1 MFKYNE
7 KTIYA
12 GRAWIDDNHVKHP
25 SNWHI
30 WNEATKASMGIT
42 EIIEDPEPDSRL
54 YIWSMNSNGKITKTA
69 KSLVDEDVKDS
80 DGNPVKDEDG
90 NQLVNLG
97 LRSTLKNEVKSQQ
110 GSLLAQTDWTVI
122 RKADAG
128 IEVPANIQTWRDAIR
143 DKATE
148 MENAIDAATNV
159 DDIAALFMT
168 WDKDGNKSGILYEWP
183 ILNTS

>member
-1 MFKYNE
+1 MFKYNK

-25 SNWHI
+25 SKWHI
-30 WNEATKASMGIT
+30 WSEATKASMGI
-42 EIIEDPEPDSRL
+42 IEVIEETPPDSRL
-54 YIWSMNSNGKITKTA
+54 YTWSMDSNGKITKTA
-69 KSLVDEDVKDS
+69 KSLADEDVRGS
-80 DGNPVKDEDG
+80 DDNLVKDEDG

-97 LRSTLKNEVKSQQ
+97 IKTTLKNEVKSQQ

-143 DKATE
+143 DKAIE
-148 MENAIDAATNV
+148 MENAIDAAINV